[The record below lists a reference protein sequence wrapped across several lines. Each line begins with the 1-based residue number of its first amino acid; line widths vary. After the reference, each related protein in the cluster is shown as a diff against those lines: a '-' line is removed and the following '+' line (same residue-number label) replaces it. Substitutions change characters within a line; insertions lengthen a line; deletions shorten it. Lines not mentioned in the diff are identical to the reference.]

1 MAARSER
8 LISRPFALLDGPRP
22 RIVPQQPQPA
32 SVVDA
37 PARMDLRRGPTVVG
51 TEADGT
57 LEARVRGEFRE
68 MPGFSPTLP
77 QAVRLFQLSDADC
90 TRVLLR
96 LVHEGFLCRTADGR
110 YRRT

>member
-8 LISRPFALLDGPRP
+8 PILRPFGLLDGPRP
-22 RIVPQQPQPA
+22 HIVPQHPKPA
-32 SVVDA
+32 SAVDA
-37 PARMDLRRGPTVVG
+37 PSRMELRRGSAAR

-77 QAVRLFQLSDADC
+77 QAVRLFQLSDDDC

-96 LVHEGFLCRTADGR
+96 LVNEGFLCQTADGR

>member
-1 MAARSER
+1 
-8 LISRPFALLDGPRP
+8 
-22 RIVPQQPQPA
+22 
-32 SVVDA
+32 
-37 PARMDLRRGPTVVG
+37 MDLRRGLGVPR

-77 QAVRLFQLSDADC
+77 QAVRLFQLPDDDC

-96 LVHEGFLCRTADGR
+96 LVSEGFLCQTADGR